1 MKYENRKIF
10 PKRSGR
16 NSPSM
21 MDNIKLFEE
30 KKVCTFVRNQKLICF
45 MKPIAE
51 QIPVYSLH
59 NFSSPERKSQQFQV
73 EVFDAKRHFSV
84 KYPHRHDFFEVLYL
98 QKGSGYH
105 VIDGNKYEIKP
116 PCVFFM
122 SPGQAHKLEL
132 SQDVEGY
139 IFIFTADFYLLNRSN
154 QNSLIEFPF
163 FYTIHQDNPPLILKD
178 ESDIRFLD
186 VLFRQSIDEI
196 DQSGDHILEMLRSIL
211 DLILT
216 TCATRYPVNE
226 NLLNKGKGQILVKK
240 FFHLIEENNHKNLS
254 LSDYANKI
262 GVTANHLTQTVKVL
276 TGKTS
281 LQIIK
286 TKQLLEIKRLLVHTN
301 MNISEI
307 ANQLNFEDQSYFSK
321 FFKRETGLTPLQ
333 YRRGALR

>member
-1 MKYENRKIF
+1 MKR
-10 PKRSGR
+10 P
-16 NSPSM
+16 
-21 MDNIKLFEE
+21 
-30 KKVCTFVRNQKLICF
+30 
-45 MKPIAE
+45 AE
-51 QIPVYSLH
+51 QLPVYSLH
-59 NFSSPERKSQQFQV
+59 NFSSPERKNQQFQV

-105 VIDGNKYEIKP
+105 VIDANKYRIKP

-132 SQDVEGY
+132 SQDIEGY

-154 QNSLIEFPF
+154 RNSLIEFPF
-163 FYTIHQDNPPLILKD
+163 FYTIHQDNPPLQLNN
-178 ESDIRFLD
+178 EGDIRFLES
-186 VLFRQSIDEI
+186 LFRQGIAEI
-196 DQSGDHILEMLRSIL
+196 DQSGEHIPGMLRSIL

-216 TCATRYPVNE
+216 TCASRYPVNE
-226 NLLNKGKGQILVKK
+226 NPLNKGKGQILVKK
-240 FFHLIEENNHKNLS
+240 FFHLIEENNQKNLS
-254 LSDYANKI
+254 PGDYAGLI

-286 TKQLLEIKRLLVHTN
+286 AKQLLEIKRLLVHTN
-301 MNISEI
+301 LNISEI
-307 ANQLNFEDQSYFSK
+307 ASQLNFEDPSYFSK

-333 YRRGALR
+333 YRGEALR